1 MPSQTRT
8 ETNEFDRWM
17 SRHNG
22 PDAITRIL
30 IALSIVMIAVG
41 FLTRLL
47 PIAVA
52 SVIVLLVAA
61 WRILSTNIIGRR
73 KEEGF
78 VLQHAGPL
86 RPWLANPTAAA
97 REHRMSAHVQ
107 CPTCGQKARLPK
119 GVGQV
124 LVSCPACGNKYLKKA

>member
-1 MPSQTRT
+1 MPSQTNS
-8 ETNEFDRWM
+8 EIQELDRWM

-22 PDAITRIL
+22 PDAISRML
-30 IALSIVMIAVG
+30 IVLSVVLIVVG
-41 FLTRLL
+41 VATRLVPL
-47 PIAVA
+47 VA
-52 SVIVLLVAA
+52 LTVVALLVAT
-61 WRILSTNIIGRR
+61 WRIMSTNIIGRR
-73 KEEGF
+73 KEEGV

-86 RPWLANPTAAA
+86 RPWLANPTAAV
-97 REHRMSAHVQ
+97 REHKMYVHVT